1 MLDVCA
7 RAEAQVNLASDKRV
21 SREGSIVNVR
31 FNSHEVVPV
40 DLHGDGQ
47 FALSRREF
55 VPSYVRAFEEGTL
68 QERAGQAVESLR
80 SCRVCPR
87 DCEIDRFNNKIG
99 VCKSGRLA
107 RVASAFPHFG
117 EEDCLR
123 GWNGSGTIFFGWCN
137 LRCVFCQNFETS
149 QLGDGVEVT
158 SSELAGIMLDLQDVG
173 CHNVN
178 FVTPEHVVPQILE
191 ALVIAVERGLRLPLV
206 YNTSAYDSLESIRLM
221 DGLVDIYMPDFK
233 LWDAENCRKY
243 LVASDYADAA
253 RAVIAE
259 MHAQV
264 GELKVDE
271 QGLALRGVLVRHL
284 VMPGLLDD
292 TREIMRWIAT
302 TLSRDTYVNIMD
314 QYYPAY
320 KAETE
325 ARFAKINRG
334 ISDNEFCHAI
344 ELARTAGLWRFDARW
359 RNVIPHGAPVWFP
372 RMRERAPASVRAN

>member
-1 MLDVCA
+1 M
-7 RAEAQVNLASDKRV
+7 KM
-21 SREGSIVNVR
+21 R
-31 FNSHEVVPV
+31 FNLRDAAPFE
-40 DLHGDGQ
+40 LDGGGR
-47 FALSRREF
+47 FLLARKDF
-55 VPSYVRAFEEGTL
+55 VPAYVQAFEQGIL
-68 QERAGQAVESLR
+68 QERAAEAVESLR

-149 QLGDGVEVT
+149 QLGEGAEIT
-158 SSELAGIMLDLQDVG
+158 ARELSQIMLDLQRTG
-173 CHNVN
+173 CHNIN

-206 YNTSAYDSLESIRLM
+206 YNTSAYDSRESIRWM
-221 DGLVDIYMPDFK
+221 DGLIDIYMPDFK
-233 LWDAENCRKY
+233 LWDTEHCRKY

-253 RAVIAE
+253 RAVIAV

-264 GELKVDE
+264 GDLKVDE
-271 QGLALRGVLVRHL
+271 NGLALRGVLVRHL

-292 TREIMRWIAT
+292 TREIMCWIAKN
-302 TLSRDTYVNIMD
+302 LSRDTYVNVMD
-314 QYYPAY
+314 QYYPAH
-320 KAETE
+320 KAQTE
-325 ARFAKINRG
+325 PRFAEINRG
-334 ISDNEFCHAI
+334 ISDNEFCRSL
-344 ELARTAGLWRFDARW
+344 ELARSVGLWRFDTRW
-359 RNVIPHGAPVWFP
+359 RNVIPHGEPVWLS
-372 RMRERAPASVRAN
+372 RMRQYDQGA

>member
-1 MLDVCA
+1 M
-7 RAEAQVNLASDKRV
+7 
-21 SREGSIVNVR
+21 
-31 FNSHEVVPV
+31 NSFLRDRGPVPV
-40 DLHGDGQ
+40 ELDGDGRFIQ
-47 FALSRREF
+47 PRKFF
-55 VPSYVRAFEEGTL
+55 VPTYVKAFEEGVL
-68 QERAGQAVESLR
+68 QQRAAQAVESLR

-87 DCEIDRFNNKIG
+87 DCDVDRFNNKIG

-149 QLGDGVEVT
+149 QHGEGTEVT
-158 SSELAGIMLDLQDVG
+158 AAELARILLDLQDIG
-173 CHNVN
+173 CHNIN

-191 ALVIAVERGLRLPLV
+191 ALGIAVERGLRLPLV
-206 YNTSAYDSLESIRLM
+206 YNTSAYDSLESIQWM
-221 DGLVDIYMPDFK
+221 DGIVDIYMPDFK
-233 LWDAENCRKY
+233 LWDAEHCRKY
-243 LVASDYADAA
+243 LVASDYAEAA
-253 RAVIAE
+253 RAVIAA

-271 QGLALRGVLVRHL
+271 DGLALRGLLVRHL

-302 TLSRDTYVNIMD
+302 TLSRDTYVNVMD

-325 ARFAKINRG
+325 PRFAEINRG

-344 ELARTAGLWRFDARW
+344 ELARAAGLWRLDTRW
-359 RNVIPHGAPVWFP
+359 RYVIPRGRPVWLP
-372 RMRERAPASVRAN
+372 WMRAREQTEARVNAN

>member
-1 MLDVCA
+1 MRLT
-7 RAEAQVNLASDKRV
+7 VNNFLSGRN
-21 SREGSIVNVR
+21 GSP
-31 FNSHEVVPV
+31 PV
-40 DLHGDGQ
+40 ELTGDGQ
-47 FALSRREF
+47 FALSRKHF
-55 VPSYVRAFEEGTL
+55 VPAYVAAFEEGVL
-68 QERAGQAVESLR
+68 HERAEQAIEALR

-87 DCEIDRFNNKIG
+87 DCDIDRYNNKIG

-149 QLGDGVEVT
+149 QFGEGAEVT
-158 SSELAGIMLDLQDVG
+158 ACELAQIMLDLQRIG
-173 CHNVN
+173 CHNIN

-206 YNTSAYDSLESIRLM
+206 YNTSAYDSLESIQWM
-221 DGLVDIYMPDFK
+221 NGVVDIYMPDFK
-233 LWDAENCRKY
+233 LWDSEHCRKY
-243 LVASDYADAA
+243 LVASNYAEAA
-253 RAVIAE
+253 RAVIAA

-271 QGLALRGVLVRHL
+271 NGLALRGVLVRHL

-292 TREIMRWIAT
+292 TREIMRWVAEN
-302 TLSRDTYVNIMD
+302 LSRDTYVNVMD
-314 QYYPAY
+314 QYYPAH

-325 ARFAKINRG
+325 SRFAEINRG
-334 ISDNEFCHAI
+334 ISDNEFCGAL
-344 ELARTAGLWRFDARW
+344 ELARSAGLWRFDTRW
-359 RNVIPHGAPVWFP
+359 SRVIPHGAPVWLAS
-372 RMRERAPASVRAN
+372 MRKHKQACA

>member
-1 MLDVCA
+1 MNVRLNGLGRAPFELNGGGRFVFSRKDFVPA
-7 RAEAQVNLASDKRV
+7 YVKAFEQGILKERAE
-21 SREGSIVNVR
+21 
-31 FNSHEVVPV
+31 
-40 DLHGDGQ
+40 
-47 FALSRREF
+47 
-55 VPSYVRAFEEGTL
+55 
-68 QERAGQAVESLR
+68 QAVESLR

-87 DCEIDRFNNKIG
+87 DCEIDRFSNKIG

-149 QLGDGVEVT
+149 QFGEGAEVT
-158 SSELAGIMLDLQDVG
+158 ARELAQIMLDLQETG
-173 CHNVN
+173 CHNIN

-206 YNTSAYDSLESIRLM
+206 YNTSAYDSLESIQWV

-233 LWDAENCRKY
+233 LWDAEHCRKY
-243 LVASDYADAA
+243 LVASDYAEAA
-253 RAVIAE
+253 RAVIAA

-264 GELKVDE
+264 GDLKVDE
-271 QGLALRGVLVRHL
+271 NGLALRGVLVRHL

-292 TREIMRWIAT
+292 TREIMRWIADN
-302 TLSRDTYVNIMD
+302 LSHDTYVNVMD
-314 QYYPAY
+314 QYYPAH

-325 ARFAKINRG
+325 PRFVEISRG
-334 ISDNEFCHAI
+334 ISADEFCGAV
-344 ELARTAGLWRFDARW
+344 ELARAAGLWRFDTRW
-359 RNVIPHGAPVWFP
+359 RRVIPHGAPVWLP
-372 RMRERAPASVRAN
+372 RMQSLANAG